1 MFAEQVGENI
11 SYEKILAPVDGFVD
25 AANAFLAQE
34 GAVGCNVTMPF
45 KLDAFNLAKVDDQAA
60 KDAQAVNTLMNGD
73 SGEIWGFNTDGVGL
87 VNDLLNSGVEIKG
100 KRVLLIGAGGAARGV
115 ISPLL
120 KAGAASLTIAN
131 RTKAKAEEVVN
142 AASNAKVQVVA
153 LEDIADVAPHIII
166 NSTAASLSNELPCR
180 LNDGVLVEELK
191 AEEMMIP
198 REVFAHLAKKQP
210 LQEDYDVMEQLSERL
225 DRDGLLTFR
234 HSFLPTYHTGVTK
247 KDQFCKMKQF
257 ESGILRK
264 QDSEEQNVLTGI
276 KAVAH
281 LEKRLEEVSRINTY
295 WQEIQSRFWFKAN

>member
-1 MFAEQVGENI
+1 MKKFAVFGNPIAQSLSPTIHQMFAEQVGEKV

-73 SGEIWGFNTDGVGL
+73 SGEIWGYNTDGVGL

-120 KAGAASLTIAN
+120 KAGAASLTITN
-131 RTKAKAEEVVN
+131 RTKAKAEEVAS
-142 AASNAKVQVVA
+142 AASNAKVQVAA

-180 LNDGVLVEELK
+180 LNDGVLQNCEVVYDMVYKNSPTRFMRDAAELGVK
-191 AEEMMIP
+191 TQI
-198 REVFAHLAKKQP
+198 
-210 LQEDYDVMEQLSERL
+210 
-225 DRDGLLTFR
+225 DGLGML
-234 HSFLPTYHTGVTK
+234 V
-247 KDQFCKMKQF
+247 
-257 ESGILRK
+257 
-264 QDSEEQNVLTGI
+264 EQAAEAFYIWTQKRPDTSDIVKRVRAIVEQG
-276 KAVAH
+276 
-281 LEKRLEEVSRINTY
+281 EKRN
-295 WQEIQSRFWFKAN
+295 

>member
-1 MFAEQVGENI
+1 MKKFAVFGNPIAQSLSPTIHQMFAEQVGEKI
-11 SYEKILAPVDGFVD
+11 SYEKMLAPVDGFVD

-120 KAGAASLTIAN
+120 KAGAASLTITN
-131 RTKAKAEEVVN
+131 RTKAKAEEVAS
-142 AASNAKVQVVA
+142 AASNAKVQVAA

-180 LNDGVLVEELK
+180 LNDGVLQNCEVVYDMVYKNSPTRFMRDAAELGVK
-191 AEEMMIP
+191 TQI
-198 REVFAHLAKKQP
+198 
-210 LQEDYDVMEQLSERL
+210 
-225 DRDGLLTFR
+225 DGLGML
-234 HSFLPTYHTGVTK
+234 V
-247 KDQFCKMKQF
+247 
-257 ESGILRK
+257 
-264 QDSEEQNVLTGI
+264 EQAAEAFYIWTQKRPDTSDIVKRVRAIVEQG
-276 KAVAH
+276 
-281 LEKRLEEVSRINTY
+281 EKRN
-295 WQEIQSRFWFKAN
+295 

>member
-1 MFAEQVGENI
+1 MKKFAVFGNPIAQSLSPTIHQMFAEQVGEKI

-120 KAGAASLTIAN
+120 KAGAASLTITN
-131 RTKAKAEEVVN
+131 RTKAKAEEVAS
-142 AASNAKVQVVA
+142 AASNSKVQVAA

-180 LNDGVLVEELK
+180 LNDGVLQNCEVVYDMVYKNSPTRFMREAAELGVK
-191 AEEMMIP
+191 TQI
-198 REVFAHLAKKQP
+198 
-210 LQEDYDVMEQLSERL
+210 
-225 DRDGLLTFR
+225 DGLGML
-234 HSFLPTYHTGVTK
+234 V
-247 KDQFCKMKQF
+247 
-257 ESGILRK
+257 
-264 QDSEEQNVLTGI
+264 EQAAEAFYIWTQKRPDTSDIVKRVRAIVEQG
-276 KAVAH
+276 
-281 LEKRLEEVSRINTY
+281 EKRN
-295 WQEIQSRFWFKAN
+295 

>member
-1 MFAEQVGENI
+1 MKKFAVFGNPIAQSLSPTIHQMFAEQVGEKI

-100 KRVLLIGAGGAARGV
+100 KRVLVIGAGGAARGV

-120 KAGAASLTIAN
+120 KAGAASLTITN
-131 RTKAKAEEVVN
+131 RTKAKAEEVAS
-142 AASNAKVQVVA
+142 AASNAKVQVAA

-180 LNDGVLVEELK
+180 LNDGVLQNCEVVYDMVYKNSPTRFMREAAELGVK
-191 AEEMMIP
+191 TQI
-198 REVFAHLAKKQP
+198 
-210 LQEDYDVMEQLSERL
+210 
-225 DRDGLLTFR
+225 DGLGML
-234 HSFLPTYHTGVTK
+234 V
-247 KDQFCKMKQF
+247 
-257 ESGILRK
+257 
-264 QDSEEQNVLTGI
+264 EQAAEAFYIWTQKRPDTSDIVKRVRAIVEQG
-276 KAVAH
+276 
-281 LEKRLEEVSRINTY
+281 EKRN
-295 WQEIQSRFWFKAN
+295 